1 MAGVETEHLVALR
14 SHFEPKSVRGQAS
27 FFFGRGTGGLPSV
40 ASRPALLL
48 QSSLSPSFEAVSALP
63 RETHRLHLANAN
75 YILSM
80 WDIGVPQPERI
91 MGNMVIII

>member
-1 MAGVETEHLVALR
+1 MAGVEKEHLVALR
-14 SHFEPKSVRGQAS
+14 SHFEPKSVRGLAS
-27 FFFGRGTGGLPSV
+27 FFFWGGGGLPSV
-40 ASRPALLL
+40 ARRPALLL
-48 QSSLSPSFEAVSALP
+48 QPSLSPSFEAVSALP
-63 RETHRLHLANAN
+63 RETHHLHLANAN